1 MHLRFAEGKFD
12 RVEASEYGGANLR
25 ARARWEMLIIHFLK
39 NEAFARCGFRRRS
52 SQ

>member
-12 RVEASEYGGANLR
+12 RVEASEHGGANLR
-25 ARARWEMLIIHFLK
+25 ARARWEMLIIHLLE
-39 NEAFARCGFRRRS
+39 NEAFARRS